1 MNTSTETPAEVL
13 ARSAFGFGILA
24 LLTSVIALVWLL
36 FGPPSGTAALETA
49 RVAIN
54 IGSAVLVVVLLA
66 LCVFFFRADPKQLM
80 PASRRIANLLSQGW
94 VVGLLILVLV
104 EVNLLAFLLLDNIAA
119 GITNPAKF
127 LLLSWSLL
135 LVFII
140 ATVNAENLRGWF
152 QSTRN
157 VWAGLGL
164 VIMVAAGLLL
174 LFGLNRWALQSTGVA
189 DQLRGALDYRVLDF
203 YDDGG
208 PAPDSQAFWLE
219 QSQTR
224 IRWSPYTYWVVDAFD
239 GDYVNVD
246 ASGIRH
252 TPDYTNASAAT
263 RIALLGGSTVWGEG
277 ARDAYTIP
285 GHLARLLDE
294 AGMPQHVVNLGQT
307 GYVST
312 QDALMF
318 QFQLIGENPP
328 DIAIFYQG
336 FNDVLSAWGND
347 LVGVTLQEAQ
357 RLGDS
362 EVGRL
367 LRMGQ
372 PVLRPPFAELTT
384 YDLTLSG
391 AGPVTPEA
399 VVERWFN
406 NQRLIQ
412 SLADAYGVEVAFVW
426 QPMLIYKAALSAA
439 EREIM
444 LRTERERPGLFDLY
458 AQVDAIVMARTSE
471 SPAERLVILSDLFA
485 DVETSL
491 FIDLVHINEEGNAI
505 VAEALLPLLTD
516 VLAAQ
521 S

>member
-1 MNTSTETPAEVL
+1 MNTSTESPAELL
-13 ARSAFGFGILA
+13 ARSAFGFAVFA
-24 LLTSVIALVWLL
+24 LLTAGIALVWLL
-36 FGPPSGTAALETA
+36 LGPPSGTAAQETT
-49 RVAIN
+49 RLAIN
-54 IGSAVLVVVLLA
+54 IGAVVLVVALLA
-66 LCVFFFRADPKQLM
+66 LCVFFFRAEPQHLM
-80 PASRRIANLLSQGW
+80 PVSRRIASLLSRGW
-94 VVGLLILVLV
+94 LVGLLILVLA
-104 EVNLLAFLLLDNIAA
+104 EVNFLAFILLDNIAA

-135 LVFII
+135 LGLII
-140 ATVNAENLRGWF
+140 ATVNADNLRGWF

-164 VIMVAAGLLL
+164 VIMVGAVLLM
-174 LFGLNRWALQSTGVA
+174 LFGLNRWAVQTTGVA
-189 DQLRGALDYRVLDF
+189 DQLRGALDYRVLGF
-203 YDDGG
+203 YEDGG
-208 PAPDSQAFWLE
+208 PTPDSRDFWLE

-239 GDYVNVD
+239 GEYVNVD

-252 TPDYTNASAAT
+252 TPDYTEASTAT
-263 RIALLGGSTVWGEG
+263 HVALYGGSTVWGEG
-277 ARDAYTIP
+277 SRDAYTIP
-285 GHLARLLDE
+285 GHLARLLNE
-294 AGMPQHVVNLGQT
+294 ADMPQHVVNLGQT

-318 QFQLIGENPP
+318 QFQLIGEDPP

-362 EVGRL
+362 EAGRL

-372 PVLRPPFAELTT
+372 PVLRPPLYALTD

-391 AGPVTPEA
+391 AAPATPENI
-399 VVERWFN
+399 VERWFS
-406 NQRLIQ
+406 NQRLVQ
-412 SLADAYGVEVAFVW
+412 TLADAYGVEVAFVW
-426 QPMLIYKAALSAA
+426 QPMLIHKTTLSDV
-439 EREIM
+439 ERDIVS
-444 LRTERERPGLFDLY
+444 RTERERPGLFDLY
-458 AQVDAIVMARTSE
+458 AQADALVEARMDE
-471 SPAERLVILSDLFA
+471 APAERLVLLSELFT

-491 FIDLVHINEEGNAI
+491 YIDLVHINEVGNAL
-505 VAEALLPLLTD
+505 VAESLLPLVTEL
-516 VLAAQ
+516 LAAQ